1 MSPRHSSS
9 LVRRVI
15 DRLAKSRD
23 LTVSLLV
30 HIIIIT
36 LFGSVV
42 LYKAIEEPPD
52 FASDQIV
59 ASREPAAPR
68 PVDQPSSVPIPSLI
82 TPPSPTSPV
91 PAEIYRLQPDMVPD
105 RSIPAVNIP
114 VRDMARA
121 VPAPIP
127 AAGDA
132 RGLTPE
138 AAKDV
143 RGLADS
149 WRPPRGSSGSRE
161 PEFSFTAFV
170 GQYSG
175 GDWNSTH
182 RGSGGKIDAGSLPN
196 LLYFMTSSSKG
207 KVRTNY
213 EDVRAIRLDS
223 DEIFVAKPPFIFLT
237 GTRDFRLSDREV
249 ENVRKYLKMGGAI
262 WGDSSV
268 PGKNSRFD
276 ISFRREMKRVLADVD
291 KDWEELPESDAVFSR
306 SVFPEVRGVP
316 PGLNSYR
323 EPIRVLRMYGEIS
336 VIYTSNDYGDMW
348 QVGLNREG
356 KIDLRRNQAGAY
368 VATNDVVWQNRETY
382 LRNLSPESLEASYK
396 FGTNLVVHLLKR
408 WDGVGGSGAGL

>member
-1 MSPRHSSS
+1 
-9 LVRRVI
+9 
-15 DRLAKSRD
+15 
-23 LTVSLLV
+23 
-30 HIIIIT
+30 
-36 LFGSVV
+36 
-42 LYKAIEEPPD
+42 
-52 FASDQIV
+52 
-59 ASREPAAPR
+59 
-68 PVDQPSSVPIPSLI
+68 
-82 TPPSPTSPV
+82 
-91 PAEIYRLQPDMVPD
+91 
-105 RSIPAVNIP
+105 
-114 VRDMARA
+114 
-121 VPAPIP
+121 
-127 AAGDA
+127 
-132 RGLTPE
+132 
-138 AAKDV
+138 
-143 RGLADS
+143 
-149 WRPPRGSSGSRE
+149 
-161 PEFSFTAFV
+161 
-170 GQYSG
+170 
-175 GDWNSTH
+175 
-182 RGSGGKIDAGSLPN
+182 
-196 LLYFMTSSSKG
+196 
-207 KVRTNY
+207 
-213 EDVRAIRLDS
+213 VRAIRLDS

-237 GTRDFRLSDREV
+237 GTRDFRLTDREV

-276 ISFRREMKRVLADVD
+276 IAFRREMKRVLADVD